1 MSSGRHLRVR
11 SSRAGAGDHERA
23 TTTRRGLAGCVRASW
38 SRAHAGSDTG
48 LGSWGRAE
56 GEGWTGCGCGAGSS
70 NRQQRERRV
79 RFERHKL
86 TLNCLFFCLLGP
98 RTSRTSTRGL
108 SSGVC
113 HLRTLTGADSGQG
126 APGACHTTRA
136 RVGTDL
142 EIVAFLDYPVYR
154 LAGQPRDV
162 GGRRFRPHPS
172 ENGPKGLCAHP
183 EWRHQPGTSASNDT
197 EARPPR
203 IAARHTAGLRKGI
216 FFPHTWHTPPPD
228 APTRSP
234 LDILASRSIEST
246 PKNDVCRFVCF
257 TRPRI

>member
-113 HLRTLTGADSGQG
+113 HLRTLAGADSRQG

-136 RVGTDL
+136 GVGTDL
-142 EIVAFLDYPVYR
+142 EIVAFFERPRLSACRTTPRRRRTPV
-154 LAGQPRDV
+154 
-162 GGRRFRPHPS
+162 
-172 ENGPKGLCAHP
+172 
-183 EWRHQPGTSASNDT
+183 SATPVRERT
-197 EARPPR
+197 EGALRPPR
-203 IAARHTAGLRKGI
+203 VAPPARHLRVERHRGPPAPHCGPAHGRTSQRD
-216 FFPHTWHTPPPD
+216 FFF
-228 APTRSP
+228 
-234 LDILASRSIEST
+234 
-246 PKNDVCRFVCF
+246 C
-257 TRPRI
+257 